1 MTTLSDLIGHPIT
14 PEASHRHTPR
24 VEILSAPIQVKS
36 QKPPR
41 QYEGEVF
48 NYLLANKEVL
58 GIKSVMKFTAL
69 LVDGAVELL
78 DGKRLTLEIKFRM
91 NWEKAC
97 QAESQFR
104 NFLKETDRKPF
115 PVDGG
120 IVFFEEFSG
129 DWNRKAGCRFL
140 ENGWNH
146 WYRGHSVV
154 DGLRVDLLRLRAG
167 RLDSFPM
174 LDAVVANV
182 AKMTR
187 EETNRLLEQLR
198 AAQDNRV

>member
-1 MTTLSDLIGHPIT
+1 MGLRRPVDLSELAGCLIVDCGVG
-14 PEASHRHTPR
+14 A
-24 VEILSAPIQVKS
+24 ILTHS
-36 QKPPR
+36 
-41 QYEGEVF
+41 
-48 NYLLANKEVL
+48 LLADAHRTR
-58 GIKSVMKFTAL
+58 ISVSLWAWCE
-69 LVDGAVELL
+69 A
-78 DGKRLTLEIKFRM
+78 I
-91 NWEKAC
+91 
-97 QAESQFR
+97 
-104 NFLKETDRKPF
+104 
-115 PVDGG
+115 
-120 IVFFEEFSG
+120 
-129 DWNRKAGCRFL
+129 AGCRFL